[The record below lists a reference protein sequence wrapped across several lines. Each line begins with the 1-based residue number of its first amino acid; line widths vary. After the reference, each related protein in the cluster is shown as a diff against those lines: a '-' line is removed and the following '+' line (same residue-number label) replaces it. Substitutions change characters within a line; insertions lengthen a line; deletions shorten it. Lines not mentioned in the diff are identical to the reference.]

1 MNNFSIKLKEVRKSK
16 GISQTELA
24 NLLGTK
30 QQSISK
36 YEQGLDTPSLERLI
50 EFAQILNVTLDD
62 LVEFEKI
69 HHKYSQ
75 DLLNKTKNR

>member
-1 MNNFSIKLKEVRKSK
+1 MNSFSIKLKEVRTQK
-16 GISQTELA
+16 GLKQSELA
-24 NLLGTK
+24 EMIGTK
-30 QQSISK
+30 QQIISQ
-36 YEQGLDTPSLERLI
+36 YETGADTPSLQRLI
-50 EFAQILNVTLDD
+50 EFAQILNVTLDE

>member
-50 EFAQILNVTLDD
+50 EFAQILNVTLDE
-62 LVEFEKI
+62 LVDFERI

>member
-50 EFAQILNVTLDD
+50 EFAQILNVTLDE
-62 LVEFEKI
+62 LVEFERI

>member
-50 EFAQILNVTLDD
+50 EFAQILNVTLDE
-62 LVEFEKI
+62 LVEFERI
-69 HHKYSQ
+69 HHKYSH
-75 DLLNKTKNR
+75 DLLNKTKSR